1 LGAAAAQR
9 AKGQTVEV
17 TFPTLHASQ
26 VEAWEVIHAN
36 RFTMVRAGRRWGKT
50 DLCKT
55 IVGDRVL
62 RGQTWGWFA
71 PDYKRLS
78 EAYNELATMLKPMR
92 ANANKMEGVYRTL
105 GGGRVDW
112 WTLEDESAGRSRKY
126 HGVVVDEG
134 AFTKNNMMQIWERSI
149 KPTLLDYGGKAI
161 VASNTNG
168 NAEDNFLYQLSEGRP
183 YHTPAPKYGFVDFH
197 ATSFD
202 NPHLPAEELAKLER
216 DNHPLVFQQEY
227 LAEFVDW
234 SGVAFFQRDKMLVD
248 GKPVAYPA
256 HCDAVFTVIDTA
268 SKTGTDND
276 GTAATHYA
284 KTRPGLGPHPLV
296 ILDWDIQQIEG
307 AMLEEWLPTVFEQGR
322 ALAKRVGSRHG
333 YLGAFIEDKDSGVVL
348 LQQAR
353 RHGWPATAIES
364 KLTALGKDGR
374 AISVSGYVYR
384 GEVKFSAV
392 AFEKTTTYKGTTR
405 NHLWTQVVGFRVGDK
420 DAAKRADDLL
430 DTFTYGVALS
440 QGDSEGF

>member
-1 LGAAAAQR
+1 VGAAVPKLR
-9 AKGQTVEV
+9 GRKVEIEL
-17 TFPTLHASQ
+17 PTLHESQ
-26 VEAWEVIHAN
+26 VKGWEVISRN
-36 RFTMVRAGRRWGKT
+36 RFTRVRAGRRWGKT

-62 RGQTWGWFA
+62 RGQAWGWFA

-78 EAYNELATMLKPMR
+78 EAYNELATMLRPMK
-92 ANANKMEGVYRTL
+92 AQASKIDGVYRVL

-112 WTLEDESAGRSRKY
+112 WTLEDETAGRSRKY
-126 HGVVVDEG
+126 HGVVIDEG
-134 AFTKNNMMQIWERSI
+134 AFTKPTMMSIWERSI
-149 KPTLLDYGGKAI
+149 KPTLLDYGGMAI

-168 NAEDNFLYQLSEGRP
+168 IAEDNFLYQLSD
-183 YHTPAPKYGFVDFH
+183 PKYGFVDFH

-202 NPHLPAEELAKLER
+202 NPYLPEEELAKLEA

-234 SGVAFFQRDKMLVD
+234 SGVAFFSRDKLLVE
-248 GKPVAYPA
+248 GKPIAYPA

-268 SKTGTDND
+268 SKTGTAND
-276 GTAATHYA
+276 GTAAVHFA
-284 KTRPGLGPHPLV
+284 KTRKGLGPHPLI
-296 ILDWDIQQIEG
+296 ILDWELAQIEG
-307 AMLEEWLPTVFEQGR
+307 ALLEDWLPTVFEHGR
-322 ALAKRVGSRHG
+322 ALAKQVGARHG

-384 GEVKFSAV
+384 GEVKMSGP
-392 AFEKTTTYKGTTR
+392 AFDKVTTYKGTTR
-405 NHLWTQVVGFRVGDK
+405 NHLLTQVVGFRVGDK
-420 DAAKRADDLL
+420 DAAKRADDAL
-430 DTFTYGVALS
+430 DCFTYGVALS
-440 QGDSEGF
+440 QGDSEGW